1 VQTGSNAFATFDSPR
16 ASLGSGPFLTLF
28 QVSATSE
35 HHVAENTFRGPATRR
50 RNETR
55 RCCTESV
62 ESQ

>member
-1 VQTGSNAFATFDSPR
+1 MQTGGNAFATLDSPR

-35 HHVAENTFRGPATRR
+35 HHVAENTFRGPATRLKK
-50 RNETR
+50 EMR